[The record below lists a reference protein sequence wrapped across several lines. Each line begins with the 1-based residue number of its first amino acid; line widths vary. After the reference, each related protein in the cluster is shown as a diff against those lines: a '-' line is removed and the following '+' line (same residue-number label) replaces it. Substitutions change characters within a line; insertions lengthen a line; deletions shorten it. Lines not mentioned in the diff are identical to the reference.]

1 MSDYALLQNKFLSI
15 SDVEM
20 DNQSILTIALACI
33 AALGS
38 NKAWDYWKD
47 RLRLNQRQIEI
58 ERNEVLVYRDDLRE
72 EIQRLRGE
80 MKGIYEDRMM
90 LQEQLV
96 YLKEQLAIFKARV
109 ESLEKENR
117 RLRKAS

>member
-1 MSDYALLQNKFLSI
+1 MNDYAILQNRHSLI
-15 SDVEM
+15 RDREM
-20 DNQSILTIALACI
+20 ENESILTVALACV

-38 NKAWDYWKD
+38 NKAWDFWKD
-47 RLRLNQRQIEI
+47 SLRLKQRQIDI
-58 ERNEVLVYRDDLRE
+58 ERTEILVYRDDLRE

-80 MKGIYEDRMM
+80 ITGIYEDRMR

-96 YLKEQLAIFKARV
+96 DLKEQLAIFKARI

-117 RLRKAS
+117 RLRKTS

>member
-1 MSDYALLQNKFLSI
+1 
-15 SDVEM
+15 M
-20 DNQSILTIALACI
+20 DNESILTVALACV

-38 NKAWDYWKD
+38 NKAWDFWKD
-47 RLRLNQRQIEI
+47 RLRLRQRQIDI

-80 MKGIYEDRMM
+80 IKGLYEDRIR

-96 YLKEQLAIFKARV
+96 DLKEQLAIFKARV
-109 ESLEKENR
+109 ESVEKENR
-117 RLRKAS
+117 RLRRTS

>member
-1 MSDYALLQNKFLSI
+1 MSVFAISQNRLSQNGNAV
-15 SDVEM
+15 D
-20 DNQSILTIALACI
+20 DKSILTVALAFV

-38 NKAWDYWKD
+38 NRAWEYWKD
-47 RLRLNQRQIEI
+47 RLRLRQRQIDI

-80 MKGIYEDRMM
+80 IGSLYEDRMR
-90 LQEQLV
+90 LQEQLID
-96 YLKEQLAIFKARV
+96 LKEQLAIFKARV

-117 RLRKAS
+117 RLRRTS